1 MEEVSMK
8 KHVTLVAALQ
18 IGFSTL
24 GILAAMIIFFALTF
38 AGSFIAD
45 VDVASSVLKFLGAF
59 LPMLIICFSTIG
71 LIGGIG
77 LLGYRK
83 WARILVLVVAALG
96 CLNFPLGTLKGV
108 YSIWVLMQDETIK
121 LFT

>member
-1 MEEVSMK
+1 MEDLSMK

-24 GILAAMIIFFALTF
+24 GILAAMIVFFALTF
-38 AGSFIAD
+38 AGSFVTD
-45 VDVASSVLKFLGAF
+45 LDVASSVLKFLGGF
-59 LPMLIICFSTIG
+59 LPMLIICFSVIG

-83 WARILVLVVAALG
+83 WARILVLVIAALG
-96 CLNFPLGTLKGV
+96 CLSFPLGTLKGV
-108 YSIWVLMQDETIK
+108 YSIWVLMQDETIA
-121 LFT
+121 LFN